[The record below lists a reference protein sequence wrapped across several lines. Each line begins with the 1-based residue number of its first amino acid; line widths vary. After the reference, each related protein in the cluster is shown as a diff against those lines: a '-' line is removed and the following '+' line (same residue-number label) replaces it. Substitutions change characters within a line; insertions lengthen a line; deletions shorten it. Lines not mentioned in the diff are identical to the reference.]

1 MEIIFEKGQQDHP
14 VGHGFIYFK
23 DLNDESK
30 IYASY
35 MVFLPI
41 DVDISKYIPPLLFGQ
56 MKDIDSENISSFI
69 FPPSP
74 EIVKSLDWLNEI
86 SELRHDD
93 LIFGGLIN
101 LNDIAGMMNKV
112 KDCMEQYVDLYKSSI
127 HIKQNNVEEI
137 DYVVYG
143 MLSEP
148 DLLSELTT
156 LIGRFRYAVEG
167 NDKLTIDETSKKI
180 SSIGKYLPENRKI
193 DLLLSSAQK
202 IDESGGVLAQLYLE
216 RAYSLYKE
224 DYKKVKLIEDRIGD
238 FTS

>member
-1 MEIIFEKGQQDHP
+1 
-14 VGHGFIYFK
+14 
-23 DLNDESK
+23 
-30 IYASY
+30 
-35 MVFLPI
+35 
-41 DVDISKYIPPLLFGQ
+41 
-56 MKDIDSENISSFI
+56 
-69 FPPSP
+69 
-74 EIVKSLDWLNEI
+74 
-86 SELRHDD
+86 
-93 LIFGGLIN
+93 
-101 LNDIAGMMNKV
+101 
-112 KDCMEQYVDLYKSSI
+112 
-127 HIKQNNVEEI
+127 
-137 DYVVYG
+137 

-224 DYKKVKLIEDRIGD
+224 DYKKVKLIEDKIGD
-238 FTS
+238 STS

>member
-1 MEIIFEKGQQDHP
+1 MF
-14 VGHGFIYFK
+14 
-23 DLNDESK
+23 
-30 IYASY
+30 ASR
-35 MVFLPI
+35 
-41 DVDISKYIPPLLFGQ
+41 
-56 MKDIDSENISSFI
+56 NNN
-69 FPPSP
+69 P

-193 DLLLSSAQK
+193 DLLLSSEN
-202 IDESGGVLAQLYLE
+202 IYLDWGSSFFVNGLFCKNSNI
-216 RAYSLYKE
+216 YLSSCIL
-224 DYKKVKLIEDRIGD
+224 LLLLL
-238 FTS
+238 S

>member
-1 MEIIFEKGQQDHP
+1 
-14 VGHGFIYFK
+14 
-23 DLNDESK
+23 
-30 IYASY
+30 
-35 MVFLPI
+35 
-41 DVDISKYIPPLLFGQ
+41 
-56 MKDIDSENISSFI
+56 
-69 FPPSP
+69 
-74 EIVKSLDWLNEI
+74 
-86 SELRHDD
+86 
-93 LIFGGLIN
+93 
-101 LNDIAGMMNKV
+101 MMNKV

-148 DLLSELTT
+148 DLLPELTT

-238 FTS
+238 FTF